1 MTRNLA
7 IKTMNLISNR
17 NILSTTNSN
26 LQKFLEIYHIIIVMS
41 NKENPYL
48 NRALYCNGIALYVNK

>member
-7 IKTMNLISNR
+7 IETMNLISNR

-26 LQKFLEIYHIIIVMS
+26 LQKFLEIYHIITVMS
-41 NKENPYL
+41 NKENL
-48 NRALYCNGIALYVNK
+48 TLTAV